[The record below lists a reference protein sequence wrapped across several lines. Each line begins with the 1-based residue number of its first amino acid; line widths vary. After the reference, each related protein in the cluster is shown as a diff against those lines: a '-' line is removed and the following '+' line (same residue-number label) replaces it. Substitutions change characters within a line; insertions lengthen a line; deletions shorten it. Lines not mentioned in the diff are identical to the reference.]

1 ARTGIDSQFESAVDS
16 VELDAERAMAV
27 YRILQESLTNVG
39 RHANATR
46 VSVDMATEE
55 SKCVLCVAKNSN
67 VILPE
72 EMRKT
77 KSFGLLGMRERALLL
92 DGEVNVHS
100 APGQGTTITL
110 RVPLH

>member
-1 ARTGIDSQFESAVDS
+1 
-16 VELDAERAMAV
+16 MAIF
-27 YRILQESLTNVG
+27 RILQESLTNVG

-46 VSVDMATEE
+46 VAVDLATEDGKLLL
-55 SKCVLCVAKNSN
+55 SVADNGKG
-67 VILPE
+67 ILPE